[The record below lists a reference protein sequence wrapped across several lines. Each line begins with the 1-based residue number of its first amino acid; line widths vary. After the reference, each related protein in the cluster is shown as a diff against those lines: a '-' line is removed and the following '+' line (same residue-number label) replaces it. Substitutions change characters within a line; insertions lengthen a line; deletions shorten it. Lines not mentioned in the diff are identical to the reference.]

1 MLFGWSLGW
10 LIANGWSLDR
20 HRLCGNPALLR
31 IRLVVLFAALV
42 GLLDGWSVGWLVG
55 CLWLFGWLLMVVCLL
70 DCWMVANGWSLDRHR
85 LCGNPPLLVDTL
97 DKVGCFVCCFGC
109 VVEWSVGW
117 LPMVVCLLDCWLVA
131 NGWSLESL
139 ISCVDNGNL
148 PFLVDRIK
156 LS

>member
-42 GLLDGWSVGWLVG
+42 GLLDGWSVG
-55 CLWLFGWLLMVVCLL
+55 CLWLFGWLL
-70 DCWMVANGWSLDRHR
+70 
-85 LCGNPPLLVDTL
+85 
-97 DKVGCFVCCFGC
+97 
-109 VVEWSVGW
+109 
-117 LPMVVCLLDCWLVA
+117 MVVCLLDCWLVA

-156 LS
+156 LG

>member
-70 DCWMVANGWSLDRHR
+70 DCW
-85 LCGNPPLLVDTL
+85 LVLRSTS
-97 DKVGCFVCCFGC
+97 
-109 VVEWSVGW
+109 VVWQSAIT
-117 LPMVVCLLDCWLVA
+117 C
-131 NGWSLESL
+131 
-139 ISCVDNGNL
+139 
-148 PFLVDRIK
+148 
-156 LS
+156 

>member
-42 GLLDGWSVGWLVG
+42 GLLDGWSVG

-70 DCWMVANGWSLDRHR
+70 DCWMV
-85 LCGNPPLLVDTL
+85 
-97 DKVGCFVCCFGC
+97 
-109 VVEWSVGW
+109 GW
-117 LPMVVCLLDCWLVA
+117 LVLRETSVVWTMAICHSSVTERSPQPHYCRQAMPTFFPASAFTILLALLNC
-131 NGWSLESL
+131 
-139 ISCVDNGNL
+139 
-148 PFLVDRIK
+148 
-156 LS
+156 